1 MASFESDLAD
11 VVGQIERLGANA
23 RENIERIAMAGAK
36 ALEDRMRGNIQGRR
50 HVRTGDM
57 LASVGHTGFEE
68 SLMGGSTEVYPLN
81 EDRYGN
87 RNATKAYVTN
97 YGRGRQ
103 GKKRNNRKSGDH
115 FITGDEAK
123 AEAAAQAAMS
133 AEADAILEELWGE

>member
-1 MASFESDLAD
+1 MARFEADLTD

-57 LASVGHTGFEE
+57 LASVGHTGFAE
-68 SLMGGSTEVYPLN
+68 SYMGGSTEVYPLD

-97 YGRGRQ
+97 YGRGRK
-103 GKKRNNRKSGDH
+103 GRKLNNRKSGDH

-123 AEAAAQAAMS
+123 AEAAAQEAMS
-133 AEADAILEELWGE
+133 AEADAILEELGG